1 MRASRALN
9 LNQRNIVKTPRH
21 YAKTGRNVGE
31 NRVQP
36 KDRQRCVEMAGTLR
50 LKLALRK
57 TTARCLVGAMVDI
70 VERSALVLST
80 NQMAKTIPLIF
91 DVLTD
96 VEKDGAYQSRNA
108 FQQVA
113 LSFVKELRQVAPQGK
128 IVK

>member
-1 MRASRALN
+1 M
-9 LNQRNIVKTPRH
+9 
-21 YAKTGRNVGE
+21 GE

-36 KDRQRCVEMAGTLR
+36 KDRQRCVEMAGILR

-57 TTARCLVGAMVDI
+57 TTARCLGAAMVEN

-113 LSFVKELRQVAPQGK
+113 LSFVKELRPVAPQGK